1 MKFLKISSVF
11 AILFVIFACVGTEQS
26 NTKNMQAKTSFYD
39 LKTTLSDGK
48 VLEFKTLKG
57 KKVLLVNTASK
68 CGFTKQYDALEE
80 LYQKYKN
87 KLVIIA
93 FPSNQFGGQEPGTNE
108 EIAAFCKKNYG
119 VTFLIAQKSDVKGAS
134 QNDVYKWLSDKEK
147 NGWNTEVPSWNFG
160 KYLVDEK
167 GNLISFFPS
176 NVVPMDEKITKN
188 FK

>member
-1 MKFLKISSVF
+1 MI
-11 AILFVIFACVGTEQS
+11 IFACVGTEQK
-26 NTKNMQAKTSFYD
+26 NTNNMQSKSSFYE
-39 LKTTLSDGK
+39 LKITLSDGK
-48 VLEFKTLKG
+48 VLDFKSLKG

-87 KLVIIA
+87 QLVIIA

-108 EIAAFCKKNYG
+108 EIATFCKKNYG
-119 VTFLIAQKSDVKGAS
+119 VTFYIAEKSDVKGAK
-134 QNDVYKWLSDKEK
+134 QNPVYQWLTQKDK

-160 KYLVDEK
+160 KYLVDEN
-167 GNLISFFPS
+167 GTLLHFFPS
-176 NVVPMDEKITKN
+176 NVAPLDEKITKN

>member
-1 MKFLKISSVF
+1 MNFLKISSFF

-26 NTKNMQAKTSFYD
+26 NTKNMQSKTNFYD

-87 KLVIIA
+87 QLVIIA

-119 VTFLIAQKSDVKGAS
+119 VTFLIAQKSDVKGTS
-134 QNDVYKWLSDKEK
+134 QNEVYKWLSDKEK

-167 GNLISFFPS
+167 GNLVSFFPS
-176 NVVPMDEKITKN
+176 NVAPMDEKITKN